1 MIGFILPTRV
11 PISETRNQFML
22 ITQTGVGGDPHRWR
36 FTLRTPEGYDEMTA
50 EDVEPQFAGER
61 LELLTLVRGLEALN
75 QPSHVTILTTNRYI
89 REGLLRGLPEWREN
103 GWEWEFFQDR
113 VPVKNEDLWKRVDHA
128 LQFHTVDCR
137 ILRID
142 PPHRSP
148 GRKSNRGRRPQIG
161 GGSVRR
167 RSLNVGLPAAEPST
181 SLPLA
186 DRIWTALLTA
196 VREGL
201 AYLRERCLPLLA
213 PSPARRETTSKEV
226 MLGRRRSAAK
236 VPWG

>member
-1 MIGFILPTRV
+1 MIGLTVPTRE
-11 PISETRNQFML
+11 PISESRNQFML

-36 FTLRTPEGYDEMTA
+36 FMLRTPDGHDEMTA
-50 EDVEPQFAGER
+50 EDVEPNFAGER

-113 VPVKNEDLWKRVDHA
+113 VPVKNEDLWRRVDRA

-137 ILRID
+137 ILRVD

-148 GRKSNRGRRPQIG
+148 GRKTNPGRRPQTVGRSI
-161 GGSVRR
+161 RR
-167 RSLNVGLPAAEPST
+167 RAVEVGPPTAKTAMPP
-181 SLPLA
+181 PLA
-186 DRIWTALLTA
+186 DRVWAALLTA

-201 AYLRERCLPLLA
+201 TYLREHGLPLLA
-213 PSPARRETTSKEV
+213 PSPAGRETTVNEV
-226 MLGRRRSAAK
+226 THGRRRPAAK
-236 VPWG
+236 MRWG